1 MKLTWILE
9 SIFIACVALYVF
21 SSLYSVF
28 SSSRESIRYSHS
40 WSRARVGALF
50 ANIGIIFVG
59 ALGCLKDTEHVR
71 KELDLA
77 SANVTAICL
86 IFGSVVSISW
96 TIISQP
102 CVSQAVYELVSWI
115 IWTLLFTLSSPYYW
129 AYGVISALYLLSL
142 IMSLALPWPSSSKDA
157 RHPLSNSRF
166 IPSLTVSWLDHL
178 ITLAASGT
186 LSSDDAWPIDSKLSV
201 RSVLARRGLQPD
213 QLRQSLSAGL
223 VWVLLRE
230 FRSPMCLSAI
240 FGIINVATALAQ
252 PFLLRSLLQN
262 RDMFSVAGLFAA
274 TVASGTTEAHLKL
287 QLSKI
292 GVQFRSAMTA
302 LIADRCISSTNIDI
316 HAKNADPTLLIEVD
330 TTKVYELV
338 EQFHLLWMIP
348 LQAGISVVA
357 LVLLL
362 GWQSVLAGFLS
373 PAVFLPLISY
383 TTSSM
388 STHMALVMQA
398 KDATVSLVTQ
408 VLKQVKQVKLNSLEN
423 IFERKIAD
431 RRAEEMERTK
441 VIALLNGVIVFLVYN
456 LPPAL
461 ISIAFGVALFL
472 GHSLSSNVV
481 FPALAFSSNITRAI
495 SLLPHLVILYQSAQI
510 SFGRIKTFLLID
522 PSPERLAPS
531 PTSLSSTSIINSKGK
546 LVFSMRHCDISLP
559 TAQGGFQPIIRDCNI
574 ETTSNCLLVISGSVG
589 CGKTTLIRSIIGDI
603 MPTRGQFS
611 IHGRIA
617 YAPQKPYLTSG
628 TIRDNIL
635 FGLPFDPSYYQRVLE
650 AVSLSSDLSR
660 LPQGDETPMGGTGAT
675 LSGGQKS
682 RVGLA
687 RAIYARR
694 EVIVLDDPLAALD
707 AQVQSHI
714 IAQVLGPDGILKDS
728 LRITTTSS
736 AALMSIADK
745 QYNICDGTVARTAS
759 PAHTQTT
766 QTLNVLATHPK
777 EIHGSQRQPP
787 LVANYGSIKSNTS
800 MQITP
805 CDSDADQESAPLLQ
819 KAPLK
824 VQCPDMGSDPVR
836 LGNLPEVP
844 QPSQL
849 FDILAVYYLKLSSED
864 FESQGH
870 STKLFYYSICALIGG
885 SLSMLFVLVAFYV
898 CIIPTSLS
906 IHAQLTKGVLE
917 AKFSFF
923 DTHSLGQILNRFTN
937 DINKIDT
944 SVNGSF
950 ISLSALCIT
959 TSSSLFV
966 MISVTPLSLLYL
978 VPTAIV
984 YFMIQSHYLHACRQ
998 LRRLDNLARAPVLN
1012 QAAETRLGAQV
1023 IVTFNQVDTFR
1034 ERVRDVIDD
1043 HIRVWAP
1050 YVMLKPWLTLRL
1062 QLLSSV
1068 LQLLSASLLLW
1079 LNTSP
1084 STLGLAMNFLIQITS
1099 NLNSFVQIRATL
1111 EADITSA
1118 ERVWSYAANVP
1129 ESQPAEEQRPAPSWP
1144 DMPVINFESY
1154 SASYAAGGVPCLRD
1168 LSFSIAAGEHVA
1180 VVGRTGAGKSS
1191 LSLALLR
1198 ALEQGDSYNGRIT
1211 IDGLDISKICLADL
1225 RNRITFLPQEPFV
1238 FAGTI
1243 RHNLDFAGT
1252 ETDERLQEALSAC
1265 QMSRFFNLEPAQ
1277 NLLDYPVSDSG
1288 SNLSSGQIQ
1297 LLALSRALVA
1307 KGNNILIMDEATAA
1321 MDSSTTAVIHDV
1333 IQKFF
1338 KDYTHEGIQHE
1349 GVEVVSSVKY
1359 AVRRGNL
1366 YDWVGDSTPE
1376 ASVKMI
1382 AGHESKFSLVI

>member
-9 SIFIACVALYVF
+9 LIFITCVALYVF

-28 SSSRESIRYSHS
+28 PSSRESIRYRHC

-50 ANIGIIFVG
+50 ANTGLMIFGV
-59 ALGCLKDTEHVR
+59 LGCLEDTGRVR
-71 KELDLA
+71 KELDVN

-86 IFGSVVSISW
+86 TFGSVISISW
-96 TIISQP
+96 TIICQP
-102 CVSQAVYELVSWI
+102 CLSQFVYELLSWI
-115 IWTLLFTLSSPYYW
+115 VWTLLFTLSSPYYW
-129 AYGVISALYLLSL
+129 VYGCISALYFVSL
-142 IMSLALPWPSSSKDA
+142 IMSLALPWPSSPKDA
-157 RHPLSNSRF
+157 SHPLSNSQF
-166 IPSLTVSWLDHL
+166 IPSLAVSWLDRL

-186 LSSDDAWPIDSKLSV
+186 LSSDDAWPIDSELSV
-201 RSVLARRGLQPD
+201 RSILARRGLQPD
-213 QLRQSLSAGL
+213 QLRQSLSAGML
-223 VWVLLRE
+223 WVLLRE
-230 FRSPMCLSAI
+230 FPSAMCLSAI

-252 PFLLRSLLQN
+252 PFFLRSLLQN

-292 GVQFRSAMTA
+292 GVHFRSAMTA
-302 LIADRCISSTNIDI
+302 LIADRCILSTNIDI
-316 HAKNADPTLLIEVD
+316 QAQNADPTLLIEVD
-330 TTKVYELV
+330 TTKIYELI

-373 PAVFLPLISY
+373 PVIFLPLISY
-383 TTSSM
+383 ATSRI

-398 KDATVSLVTQ
+398 KDATVSLLTQ
-408 VLKQVKQVKLNSLEN
+408 VLKQVKQVKLNSLEK
-423 IFERKIAD
+423 IFEGKIAE

-441 VIALLNGVIVFLVYN
+441 AVAILNG
-456 LPPAL
+456 
-461 ISIAFGVALFL
+461 
-472 GHSLSSNVV
+472 
-481 FPALAFSSNITRAI
+481 
-495 SLLPHLVILYQSAQI
+495 I
-510 SFGRIKTFLLID
+510 SFARIKMFLLID
-522 PSPERLAPS
+522 PSSEKLAPS
-531 PTSLSSTSIINSKGK
+531 PTSLSSTSITNPKGK

-574 ETTSNCLLVISGSVG
+574 EATSNCLLVMSGSVG

-603 MPTRGQFS
+603 VPTRGQFS
-611 IHGRIA
+611 IHGRIS
-617 YAPQKPYLTSG
+617 YAPQKPFLTSG

-635 FGLPFDPSYYQRVLE
+635 FGLPFDAPFYQRVIE

-687 RAIYARR
+687 RAIYAGR

-707 AQVQSHI
+707 AQVQSHV
-714 IAQVLGPDGILKDS
+714 IAEVLGPHGILKDS
-728 LRITTTSS
+728 LRITATSS
-736 AALMSIADK
+736 TALMSIADRL
-745 QYNICDGTVARTAS
+745 YTICDGTVACTAS
-759 PAHTQTT
+759 PTHTQST
-766 QTLNVLATHPK
+766 QTLTMPDASPE
-777 EIHGSQRQPP
+777 EIHGLQRQPP
-787 LVANYGSIKSNTS
+787 LVVNYGSIKSNTS
-800 MQITP
+800 TQITP
-805 CDSDADQESAPLLQ
+805 CDSDVDQEIAPLL
-819 KAPLK
+819 LK
-824 VQCPDMGSDPVR
+824 VPSKLQSPDMGSEPVA
-836 LGNLPEVP
+836 LGTYLRFLSLSKYGGWLWVMFTAAL
-844 QPSQL
+844 SKL
-849 FDILAVYYLKLSSED
+849 FDILAVYYLKLSSQD

-870 STKLFYYSICALIGG
+870 STKLLYYSICALIGG
-885 SLSMLFVLVAFYV
+885 SLSMIFVLVAFYV

-906 IHAQLTKGVLE
+906 IHRQLTKGVLE

-944 SVNGSF
+944 SVNGSL

-959 TSSSLFV
+959 TSSSLFI

-978 VPTAIV
+978 VPTAVV
-984 YFMIQSHYLHACRQ
+984 YLMIQSHYLHACRQ
-998 LRRLDNLARAPVLN
+998 LRRLDNLARAPILN
-1012 QAAETRLGAQV
+1012 QAAENRLGAQV
-1023 IVTFNQVDTFR
+1023 IVTFNQVGTFR
-1034 ERVRDVIDD
+1034 ARVRDVIDD

-1050 YVMLKPWLTLRL
+1050 YVMLNPWLTLRL

-1079 LNTSP
+1079 LDTSP

-1099 NLNSFVQIRATL
+1099 NLNNFVQMRATL

-1129 ESQPAEEQRPAPSWP
+1129 ESQSSEEQRPAPSWP
-1144 DMPVINFESY
+1144 KIPVINFESY
-1154 SASYAAGGVPCLRD
+1154 SASYAAGQVPCLHD
-1168 LSFSIAAGEHVA
+1168 LSFSIAAGEHIA

-1198 ALEQGDSYNGRIT
+1198 ALEQGDSYSGRIT
-1211 IDGLDISKICLADL
+1211 IDGIDISKVCLADL
-1225 RNRITFLPQEPFV
+1225 RNRITFLPQEPLV

-1252 ETDERLQEALSAC
+1252 QTDEKLQEALNAC
-1265 QMSRFFNLEPAQ
+1265 QMSRFFNLEPGQ
-1277 NLLDYPVSDSG
+1277 KLLDYPISDSG
-1288 SNLSSGQIQ
+1288 HSNFRSNLSSGQIQ
-1297 LLALSRALVA
+1297 VLALSRALVA

-1321 MDSSTTAVIHDV
+1321 MDSSTTTVIHDV
-1333 IQKFF
+1333 IQSRF
-1338 KDYTHEGIQHE
+1338 KDYTIIAITHDIKSATKYDKVLMLHEGTVV
-1349 GVEVVSSVKY
+1349 GFNMPTMLLEVTEFISS
-1359 AVRRGNL
+1359 
-1366 YDWVGDSTPE
+1366 PF
-1376 ASVKMI
+1376 I
-1382 AGHESKFSLVI
+1382 AMP

>member
-1 MKLTWILE
+1 
-9 SIFIACVALYVF
+9 
-21 SSLYSVF
+21 
-28 SSSRESIRYSHS
+28 
-40 WSRARVGALF
+40 
-50 ANIGIIFVG
+50 
-59 ALGCLKDTEHVR
+59 
-71 KELDLA
+71 
-77 SANVTAICL
+77 
-86 IFGSVVSISW
+86 
-96 TIISQP
+96 
-102 CVSQAVYELVSWI
+102 
-115 IWTLLFTLSSPYYW
+115 
-129 AYGVISALYLLSL
+129 
-142 IMSLALPWPSSSKDA
+142 MSLALPWPPSSKDA

-178 ITLAASGT
+178 IILAASGT

-201 RSVLARRGLQPD
+201 RSVLARHRLQPD
-213 QLRQSLSAGL
+213 QLRQSLSDGL

-230 FRSPMCLSAI
+230 FHSSMCLSAI

-302 LIADRCISSTNIDI
+302 LIAARCISSTNIDI
-316 HAKNADPTLLIEVD
+316 HAQNADPTLLIEVD
-330 TTKVYELV
+330 TTKIYELV

-398 KDATVSLVTQ
+398 KDATVCLVTQ

-461 ISIAFGVALFL
+461 ISIAFGVAVFL

-531 PTSLSSTSIINSKGK
+531 PTSLSSTSITNPKGK

-574 ETTSNCLLVISGSVG
+574 EATSNCLLVISGSVG

-635 FGLPFDPSYYQRVLE
+635 FCLPFDPSYYQRVLE

-805 CDSDADQESAPLLQ
+805 CDSDIDQESAPLLQ

-824 VQCPDMGSDPVR
+824 VQCPDMGSEPVA
-836 LGNLPEVP
+836 LGTYLRFLNLAKHGGWLWVMLTAAL
-844 QPSQL
+844 SKL

-917 AKFSFF
+917 AKFSFL

-978 VPTAIV
+978 VPTAVV

-1012 QAAETRLGAQV
+1012 QAAEIRLGAQV

-1050 YVMLKPWLTLRL
+1050 YVMLNPWLTLRL

-1099 NLNSFVQIRATL
+1099 NLNSFVQMRATL

-1321 MDSSTTAVIHDV
+1321 MDSLTTAVIHDV

-1338 KDYTHEGIQHE
+1338 KDYTVIAITHNIKSATKYDKVLILCEGR
-1349 GVEVVSSVKY
+1349 VVGFNIP
-1359 AVRRGNL
+1359 AVL
-1366 YDWVGDSTPE
+1366 LEDT
-1376 ASVKMI
+1376 
-1382 AGHESKFSLVI
+1382 ESICLPL